1 MCGLE
6 VYFALCLVS
15 SSYLSFEALAQKD
28 LQGYCPFEV
37 QEIYIETP
45 VYIAPESPQFQAFI
59 RSVDLKT
66 LIESLETLT
75 STPNFPYLT
84 TEEIQ
89 TLSEVAR
96 KLRLLEYEEEG
107 SYCLDE

>member
-15 SSYLSFEALAQKD
+15 SSYL
-28 LQGYCPFEV
+28 QGYCPFEV
-37 QEIYIETP
+37 QEIYIEVP

-59 RSVDLKT
+59 SSVDLKT
-66 LIESLETLT
+66 IIESLETLT